1 MMPARAERDRTVRV
15 GSHELRVRLQEPLSR
30 YTTFRIGGP
39 ADYLVRASDRPTLE
53 LALEWAE
60 REGLPV
66 TVIGGGSNLLIRD
79 GGIRGL
85 VIVFRA
91 AGEALAGALQ
101 VAPDDGATLVSLP
114 ATAPLSWVGHRT
126 SELGL
131 AGLEWAAGL
140 PGVVGGAVVN
150 NAGAHG
156 GEIGAVLVDVELYD
170 LEERR
175 VVRWTRD
182 VLAPRYRMT
191 ELKAQPRPR
200 RYVVLAAR
208 VRLLPGDPGRLL
220 RTAEEYARW
229 RREHQPTGPC
239 AGSVFTNPPGTYAG
253 YLIERAGLK
262 GFQIGRMRVSE
273 RHANFF
279 LNLGGASAAEALA
292 LLEAVQRQ
300 VAERF
305 GIVLQPE
312 IEIIGEP

>member
-1 MMPARAERDRTVRV
+1 MSTRAERSLVVRL
-15 GSHELRVRLQEPLSR
+15 GSHELRIQVNEPLSR

-39 ADYLVRASDRPTLE
+39 ADYLVRANDHPTLE
-53 LALEWAE
+53 LGLEWAE

-79 GGIRGL
+79 GGVRGL
-85 VIVFRA
+85 VVVFRA
-91 AGEALAGALQ
+91 PGAALDGT
-101 VAPDDGATLVSLP
+101 VSMVPDDGATLVTLP

-140 PGVVGGAVVN
+140 PGVLGGAVVN

-156 GEIGAVLVDVELYD
+156 GEIGDVLHTVELYD

-175 VVRWTRD
+175 VVRWLREE
-182 VLAPRYRMT
+182 LAPRYRMT
-191 ELKAQPRPR
+191 ALKALPRPR
-200 RYVVLAAR
+200 RYVVLAAHL
-208 VRLLPGDPGRLL
+208 RLVPDDPVLLL
-220 RTAEEYARW
+220 RRAEENARW

-253 YLIERAGLK
+253 YLIEQAGLK
-262 GFQIGRMRVSE
+262 GFQVGRMRVSE
-273 RHANFF
+273 QHANFF
-279 LNLGGASAAEALA
+279 LNLGGATAAEALA
-292 LLEAVQRQ
+292 LLEEVQRR

-305 GIVLQPE
+305 GIVMQPE

>member
-1 MMPARAERDRTVRV
+1 MPARAERDRTVRV
-15 GSHELRVRLQEPLSR
+15 GSHELRVRVQEPLAR

-60 REGLPV
+60 QERLPV
-66 TVIGGGSNLLIRD
+66 TVIGGGSNLLVRD

-91 AGEALAGALQ
+91 AGEALDGAIQL
-101 VAPDDGATLVSLP
+101 AADDGATMLTLP

-156 GEIGAVLVDVELYD
+156 GAIGDVLADVELYD
-170 LEERR
+170 LVDRR
-175 VVRWTRD
+175 VLHWTRD
-182 VLAPRYRMT
+182 ALAPRYRMT

-200 RYVVLAAR
+200 RYVVLGAR
-208 VRLLPGDPGRLL
+208 VRLVPGDPARLL
-220 RTAEEYARW
+220 RTAEENARW
-229 RREHQPTGPC
+229 RRQHQPTGPC

-253 YLIERAGLK
+253 YLIEQAGLK
-262 GFQIGRMRVSE
+262 GFQIGRIRVSE

-279 LNLGGASAAEALA
+279 LNLGSATAAEALA
-292 LLEAVQRQ
+292 LLEAVQRA
-300 VAERF
+300 VAEQF

-312 IEIIGEP
+312 IEIVGEP